1 VSGAIRAVE
10 PSYREVA
17 SMLMVETEERL
28 LTRAAVGARLSVSQ
42 ATVARWL
49 REGILPGVKFGHAVR
64 IPESSVLNLMRTGTR
79 YKSTEPNSK

>member
-1 VSGAIRAVE
+1 MA
-10 PSYREVA
+10 
-17 SMLMVETEERL
+17 MVETEERL

-64 IPESSVLNLMRTGTR
+64 IPESSVLNLMRTGTK
-79 YKSTEPNSK
+79 YKNPD